1 MLSIAAYTFSQL
13 FGINTEIIF
22 DRTSLPTARN
32 FNNQRPSVDLQP
44 SPIIPKLPVSEIDEE
59 VFKFA
64 KNFPAVGVP
73 VAFSNGT
80 FFMVSC
86 ARPQFATTDDKL
98 ISWARLNSSSSLLG
112 TATSSTTTTTTT
124 TTVPVELPIAPSVV
138 FSEPNQS
145 VLVVSSDRALA
156 GELSSL
162 GVALMKPMAWIELFT
177 TFLEN
182 SAPMEIDNNCQSKKA
197 TRKIFDEWLV
207 KFVSE

>member
-32 FNNQRPSVDLQP
+32 FNNKRPSVDLQP
-44 SPIIPKLPVSEIDEE
+44 SPINPKLPVSEIDEE

-64 KNFPAVGVP
+64 KNFPAVGAP
-73 VAFSNGT
+73 VTFSNGT

-112 TATSSTTTTTTT
+112 TATTSTTTTTTT
-124 TTVPVELPIAPSVV
+124 APVELPIVSSVV

-162 GVALMKPMAWIELFT
+162 GVALMKPTAWIELFT
-177 TFLEN
+177 SFLEN

-207 KFVSE
+207 KFVIE